1 MKQQN
6 RWRTLLKVLMTACLV
21 VTTSQAKVY
30 ETQSPN
36 GKLCLS
42 VDDSDGKLQVS
53 LRHGDEVLLKP
64 STIALELSDGKV
76 WGRNARLL
84 RQQRKS
90 QRETVKA
97 LFYGKEK
104 VENNYNELTLTFR
117 EGFSLQ

>member
-1 MKQQN
+1 M
-6 RWRTLLKVLMTACLV
+6 KVLMTACLV

-42 VDDSDGKLQVS
+42 VDDSNGKLQVS

-76 WGRNARLL
+76 WGTQRPTTASATQKSARNGGGTLL
-84 RQQRKS
+84 WKRKS
-90 QRETVKA
+90 RE
-97 LFYGKEK
+97 
-104 VENNYNELTLTFR
+104 
-117 EGFSLQ
+117 